1 MAANLGE
8 ENMLVL
14 YSIVAGIRR
23 ALFSAHRTLRL
34 ASACDFGLVEKT
46 LSADKQDK
54 FHRDGV
60 LYSYVADCPW
70 GRHPLRQRG
79 RLAPSFDTRQ
89 RPSQMARGNNAANP
103 SQAQEA

>member
-1 MAANLGE
+1 MAANLDE
-8 ENMLVL
+8 ENKLVL
-14 YSIVAGIRR
+14 YSVVAAIRR
-23 ALFSAHRTLRL
+23 ALFSAHRTLWL
-34 ASACDFGLVEKT
+34 ASACDFGLAEKT
-46 LSADKQDK
+46 FSADKQDK

-60 LYSYVADCPW
+60 LSVADCPW